1 MGQESSKAVVLATIL
16 IVGISAAAYLSLTN
30 SDTPVDTENSSG
42 IASLT
47 ILANSTDLLYPE
59 LAEAAFVYLWN
70 DTWQV
75 NANFMNNS
83 IDWYENLEIYDQTF
97 TVNSQEVKSIDDALY
112 EGLNKATPSNLTAMA
127 LLSDSS
133 PHIWFQIEI
142 VYTNGSWIFITAFQT
157 EIGHIIT
164 NNGTG
169 HIDTNL
175 INGTVLERLAVFDCL
190 VLAVYSIFSNH
201 LDTATLVSLAV
212 ENIR

>member
-1 MGQESSKAVVLATIL
+1 MSGLEDEKMGQESSKAVAMATIL
-16 IVGISAAAYLSLTN
+16 IVGIAAAVYLSLST
-30 SDTPVDTENSSG
+30 SDNPVDTGNTSG

-59 LAEAAFVYLWN
+59 LSEASFVYLGN
-70 DTWQV
+70 DAWQV
-75 NANFMNNS
+75 NADFLNDS
-83 IDWYENLEIYDQTF
+83 IDWYENLEIYNRNF
-97 TVNSQEVKSIDDALY
+97 TVTSLEVKSIDDALY
-112 EGLNKATPSNLTAMA
+112 ESLNNATPSNLTAMA
-127 LLSDSS
+127 LLSDPS

-175 INGTVLERLAVFDCL
+175 MSGIVLEPLSALDRL
-190 VLAVYSIFSNH
+190 VLAVYTIFSNH
-201 LDTATLVSLAV
+201 LS
-212 ENIR
+212 